1 MQEFQVNQN
10 GFSAEFGRAGG
21 AVINVV
27 TKSGTNNFHGS
38 AFEFFRD
45 EALNSNNPIL
55 TARGAKRPK
64 SQINQFGGTI
74 GGPIKKD
81 RAFFFF
87 AYDGQRSNIPNVVDA
102 PNFFA
107 QPLSIQNLLAPKMNT
122 YQIGRDQD
130 VYMIK

>member
-1 MQEFQVNQN
+1 
-10 GFSAEFGRAGG
+10 
-21 AVINVV
+21 VINVV
-27 TKSGTNNFHGS
+27 TKSGTNEWHGS

-45 EALNSNNPIL
+45 EALNSNTPIL

-64 SQINQFGGTI
+64 SQINQFGGTF
-74 GGPIKKD
+74 GGPNQAD

-102 PNFFA
+102 PKLLRA
-107 QPLSIQNLLAPKMNT
+107 AGEHSQPALPFMDT

-130 VYMIK
+130 VYMIKSDIS